1 MKSTT
6 SGITFS
12 MTKSYI
18 SNCID
23 KCALIYVITVE
34 NSSVFSMFV
43 QMLFYKKL
51 MYQTISIYLVS

>member
-12 MTKSYI
+12 MPNSYI
-18 SNCID
+18 SNCIG

-34 NSSVFSMFV
+34 NSSVIIMFV

-51 MYQTISIYLVS
+51 M